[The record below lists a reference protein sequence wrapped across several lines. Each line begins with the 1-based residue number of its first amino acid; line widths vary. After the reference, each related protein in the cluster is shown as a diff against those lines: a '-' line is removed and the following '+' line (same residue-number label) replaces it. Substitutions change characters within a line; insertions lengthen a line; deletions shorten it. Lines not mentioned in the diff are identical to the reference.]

1 MTVVTY
7 FWVPIKKN
15 ENKKIQKIYKK
26 KYSKEIQKVI
36 RARKG
41 CWNAEKMTKLV
52 EEVQKC
58 KMLKFDSIFLTDESL
73 VDKENSS

>member
-1 MTVVTY
+1 
-7 FWVPIKKN
+7 
-15 ENKKIQKIYKK
+15 
-26 KYSKEIQKVI
+26 
-36 RARKG
+36 
-41 CWNAEKMTKLV
+41 MTKLV